1 MREKW
6 FTITVIGAVFISL
19 FVHLVVFSVRVDQV
33 AVHRRFAKVV
43 RVIRP
48 PLGVGSQSRE
58 ASASAMRAEGVK
70 VVEKA
75 GWFFQLPWPFDK
87 VESYDQRIRVID
99 GPLAQTQLPDR
110 NQIIP
115 RVYATWRIAN
125 PVAFEKSLEG
135 DEKSAEVNLKQ
146 IISDQTSKVLGTCTL
161 DDLVN
166 TDPAELKFDQIEDE
180 VLAGVR
186 QRLASSQD
194 AYGLEV
200 CSLGI
205 TWIALPVETTGAVF
219 GRMRKESETK
229 AQAIRNEGETIKQT
243 MIAQARAER
252 QKIIAEAE
260 ATAKA
265 TRSKAE
271 AEAAV
276 FYETFAKDEE
286 FHVFLRRLEAFQ
298 NIARTAAANGQPLTI
313 LMSTKAEPFSIL
325 DHGPAARASGD
336 QAPQG
341 PEPPVPV
348 LAPREAPAAA
358 SGE

>member
-6 FTITVIGAVFISL
+6 FTFTVVVAVCIGL
-19 FVHLVVFSVRVDQV
+19 LVHLVVFSVRVDQV
-33 AVHRRFAKVV
+33 AVHRRFGKVV
-43 RVIRP
+43 RIIRP
-48 PLGVGSQSRE
+48 KLGMEDRLRD
-58 ASASAMRAEGVK
+58 ASTSAMRARGVK
-70 VVEKA
+70 VVEEA
-75 GWFFQLPWPFDK
+75 RWFFQLPWPFDK
-87 VESYDQRIRVID
+87 VETYDQRIRVID

-110 NQIIP
+110 NQVIP
-115 RVYATWRIAN
+115 RVYATWRIAD

-135 DEKSAEVNLKQ
+135 DEETAEVNLKQ
-146 IISDQTSKVLGTCTL
+146 IISDQSSKVLGTYTL

-166 TDPAELKFDQIEDE
+166 IDPAKLKFNQIEEE

-205 TWIALPVETTGAVF
+205 TWIALPEEATGAVF
-219 GRMRKESETK
+219 GRMRKESDTK

-243 MIAQARAER
+243 
-252 QKIIAEAE
+252 KIAEAE
-260 ATAKA
+260 AERHKIIAKAEAIAKA

-286 FHVFLRRLEAFQ
+286 FAIFLRGLEALE
-298 NIARTAAANGQPLTI
+298 NIAATAAASGQPLTI
-313 LMSTKAEPFSIL
+313 LMGPTGPPFNWL
-325 DHGPAARASGD
+325 YDGPAARASG
-336 QAPQG
+336 
-341 PEPPVPV
+341 EPPVPV
-348 LAPREAPAAA
+348 LAPREAPAAG